1 MDENGGNDVKQNKQ
15 EGERQILHG
24 LKKPCGIQRNKTK
37 GRKKTVT
44 NPRNLTIE
52 LRLLEGVEERV
63 RLRSGHNEQWWD
75 ISGAMVVS
83 MVQ

>member
-24 LKKPCGIQRNKTK
+24 FFICGIQRNKTK
-37 GRKKTVT
+37 GRKKLVT

-63 RLRSGHNEQWWD
+63 KLRSGHNEQWWD